1 MADGL
6 DAQTS
11 AATFGATID
20 TLQARTDALTASTNS
35 FAGAMTRAFTQA
47 TAGGLALDD
56 VLKGL
61 ALRISSLAVTQAF
74 RPIAGGI
81 TGGLGDLF
89 SGGFGGAGGGFT
101 VASTRASGPVTS
113 ASRPGGVAPNI
124 NVQVATPD
132 LASFRRSET
141 YLTGQIAR
149 AVARGQRSL

>member
-101 VASTRASGPVTS
+101 VASTRGSGTPPPQPAAAV
-113 ASRPGGVAPNI
+113 PNI
-124 NVQVATPD
+124 NVQVTTPD

>member
-1 MADGL
+1 MVDNL
-6 DAQTS
+6 DAQ
-11 AATFGATID
+11 AIALGATLD
-20 TLQARTDALTASTNS
+20 TLQARTDALTASTDS

-81 TGGLGDLF
+81 TSGLGDLF
-89 SGGFGGAGGGFT
+89 SGGFGGGGGGFT
-101 VASTRASGPVTS
+101 VATTRQVGTTREPRGGP
-113 ASRPGGVAPNI
+113 APSI
-124 NVQVATPD
+124 NVHVTTPD

-141 YLTGQIAR
+141 YLSGQIAR
-149 AVARGQRSL
+149 AVARGQRGL